1 MNILLVISLL
11 VILMVAVH
19 KLPLTAEASRKT
31 IHVGMG
37 MICLSFP
44 WLFTET
50 WRVDLLAILA
60 VSTLLF
66 IRWRKLAFGKVLHR
80 IERLSFGEL
89 LFPVGVAIVFRLSKG
104 DLTTY
109 LPSIAVLT
117 FADTAG
123 AIIGQRFGKNPYR
136 TNAGQKSVEGSLAVF
151 VVSFV
156 IVLVSGISRDPLT
169 ATLIAVVVSLVATM
183 AEGVLAA
190 GTDNL
195 VLPIAVFAL
204 IFLLRDIA
212 WPDLLSRIAL
222 IAGVGLFLFAVRKF
236 TSLNGGGLLSAAIFA
251 YLCFALGG
259 AQYLI
264 APTLLFL
271 IHLIT
276 TRRYTELST
285 MEHSAD
291 RISAIALPGL
301 VWVTLGATTNIPKD
315 QCYHGFCLT
324 MMAQAA
330 FLHSVTC
337 AYLKIPSEKLVGALK
352 IIAIASA
359 CGLWWFAPIASLALI
374 LLIPHFRNL
383 TRPDQAFLAFIFSL
397 PALLV

>member
-1 MNILLVISLL
+1 M
-11 VILMVAVH
+11 LMLAVH
-19 KLPLTAEASRKT
+19 KLPLTAEVSRKT
-31 IHVGMG
+31 IHIGMG

-44 WLFTET
+44 WLFNEA
-50 WRVDLLAILA
+50 WRVDLLAVLA
-60 VSTLLF
+60 VTTLLL
-66 IRWRKLAFGKVLHR
+66 IRWQKPTFGNVLHR
-80 IERLSFGEL
+80 VERLSFGEI
-89 LFPVGVAIVFRLSKG
+89 LFPVGVAIVFRLSNG
-104 DLTTY
+104 DLSTY
-109 LPSIAVLT
+109 LPSIGVLT

-123 AIIGQRFGKNPYR
+123 AIIGQRFGKNIYR
-136 TNAGQKSVEGSLAVF
+136 TNAGQKSIEGSLAVF
-151 VVSFV
+151 LVSLV
-156 IVLVSGISRDPLT
+156 IILVSGVSRDPLT
-169 ATLIAVVVSLVATM
+169 ATLIAVVVALVATM

-204 IFLLRDIA
+204 IFLLRDLA

-222 IAGVGLFLFAVRKF
+222 IAGVGLFLFTVRKL

-259 AQYLI
+259 PRYLI

-271 IHLIT
+271 IHLVT
-276 TRRYTELST
+276 TRCYSELSK

-301 VWVTLGATTNIPKD
+301 VWVTLGATTKIPAD

-337 AYLKIPSEKLVGALK
+337 AHLKIPSGKLFGALK
-352 IIAIASA
+352 ILVIASA
-359 CGLWWFAPIASLALI
+359 CGLWWLAPIASLGLI
-374 LLIPHFRNL
+374 LLIPLFRNL
-383 TRPDQAFLAFIFSL
+383 SRPDQAFLAFLFSL
-397 PALLV
+397 LALLV